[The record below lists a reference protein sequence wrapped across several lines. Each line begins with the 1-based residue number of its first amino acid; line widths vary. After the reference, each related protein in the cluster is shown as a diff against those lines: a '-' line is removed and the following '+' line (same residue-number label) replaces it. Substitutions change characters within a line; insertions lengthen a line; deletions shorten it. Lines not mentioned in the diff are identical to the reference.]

1 MSSKSKKP
9 FRETGVGR
17 FLIEKAPSILG
28 VVGDA
33 ILPGNVISEL
43 INGNQELSDN
53 DKAIA
58 LEKLRLERAEID
70 GVTRRWV
77 ADSGSQSWLARNV
90 RPLTLAT
97 LVLAYVGGWFMGL
110 PTEDTASLLT
120 WVLCGYFGART
131 ADKIGV
137 KIPGKNG

>member
-1 MSSKSKKP
+1 MSSKGKKP
-9 FRETGVGR
+9 FKETGVGR

-28 VVGDA
+28 MVGDA

-43 INGNQELSDN
+43 INGNQQLSEN
-53 DKAIA
+53 DKSIA

-90 RPLTLAT
+90 RPLTLIV
-97 LVLAYVGGWFMGL
+97 LVGAYVGGWYMGL

>member
-1 MSSKSKKP
+1 MSKGKKP
-9 FRETGVGR
+9 FKETGVGK

-28 VVGDA
+28 IVGDA

-43 INGNQELSDN
+43 ISGNQELSEG
-53 DKAIA
+53 DKRIA

-90 RPLTLAT
+90 RPLTLT
-97 LVLAYVGGWFMGL
+97 VLVLAYVGGWYMGL

-137 KIPGKNG
+137 KLPGK

>member
-1 MSSKSKKP
+1 MSKEKKP
-9 FRETGVGR
+9 FKETGVGK

-28 VVGDA
+28 IVGDA

-43 INGNQELSDN
+43 ISGNSELSEG
-53 DKAIA
+53 DKKIA

-77 ADSGSQSWLARNV
+77 ADSSSQSWLAHNV
-90 RPLTLAT
+90 RPMTLVV
-97 LVLAYVGGWFMGL
+97 LVLAYVGGWYMGL
-110 PTEDTASLLT
+110 DTSDTASLLT

-137 KIPGKNG
+137 KLPGK

>member
-43 INGNQELSDN
+43 INGNQELSDG

-90 RPLTLAT
+90 RPLTLAV
-97 LVLAYVGGWFMGL
+97 LVLAYVGGWYMGL

-137 KIPGKNG
+137 KIPSKNG

>member
-53 DKAIA
+53 DKSIA
-58 LEKLRLERAEID
+58 LEKLRIERAEID

>member
-1 MSSKSKKP
+1 MSKEKKP
-9 FRETGVGR
+9 FKETGVGK

-28 VVGDA
+28 IVGDA

-43 INGNQELSDN
+43 ISGNSELSEG
-53 DKAIA
+53 DKRIA

-77 ADSGSQSWLARNV
+77 ADSTSQSWLARNV
-90 RPLTLAT
+90 RPMTLVV
-97 LVLAYVGGWFMGL
+97 LVLAYVGGWYIGL
-110 PTEDTASLLT
+110 DTSDTASLLT

-137 KIPGKNG
+137 KLPGK

>member
-1 MSSKSKKP
+1 MSSKGKKP
-9 FRETGVGR
+9 FKETGVGR

-28 VVGDA
+28 MVGDA

-43 INGNQELSDN
+43 ISGNQELSEN
-53 DKAIA
+53 DKSIA

-90 RPLTLAT
+90 RPLTLAV
-97 LVLAYVGGWFMGL
+97 LVLAYVGGWYMGL

>member
-1 MSSKSKKP
+1 MSNKKKP
-9 FRETGVGR
+9 FKETGVGK

-28 VVGDA
+28 IVGDA

-43 INGNQELSDN
+43 ISGNQELSEG

-90 RPLTLAT
+90 RPLTLT
-97 LVLAYVGGWFMGL
+97 VLVLAYVGGWYMGL

-137 KIPGKNG
+137 KLPGK

>member
-1 MSSKSKKP
+1 MSKEKKP
-9 FRETGVGR
+9 FKETGVGK

-28 VVGDA
+28 IVGDA

-43 INGNQELSDN
+43 ISGNSELSEG
-53 DKAIA
+53 DKRIA
-58 LEKLRLERAEID
+58 LEKLKLERAEID

-77 ADSGSQSWLARNV
+77 ADSSSQSWLARNV
-90 RPLTLAT
+90 RPMTLVV
-97 LVLAYVGGWFMGL
+97 LVLAYVGGWYMGL
-110 PTEDTASLLT
+110 DTSDTASLLT

-137 KIPGKNG
+137 KLPGK

>member
-1 MSSKSKKP
+1 MSKEKKP
-9 FRETGVGR
+9 FKETGVGK

-28 VVGDA
+28 IVGDA

-43 INGNQELSDN
+43 ISGNSELSEG
-53 DKAIA
+53 DKKIA

-77 ADSGSQSWLARNV
+77 ADSSSQSWLARNV
-90 RPLTLAT
+90 RPMTLVV
-97 LVLAYVGGWFMGL
+97 LVLAYVGGWYMGL
-110 PTEDTASLLT
+110 DTSDTASLLT

-137 KIPGKNG
+137 KLPGK